1 VPVLIHILLLV
12 KGEILEAWEGADG
25 WEGLRRQQNVEMGSG
40 RREFREERISG
51 WRLRSSRW
59 EPEPLMEPKVAF
71 HKQALITTIYDN

>member
-1 VPVLIHILLLV
+1 
-12 KGEILEAWEGADG
+12 
-25 WEGLRRQQNVEMGSG
+25 MGSG

-71 HKQALITTIYDN
+71 HKQALITTINDN